1 MACLGLGGRWD
12 PELGFGA
19 VVRLRGHRLEGA
31 CSGGAPGEPGRGAG
45 CRLPPGREQCGLYP
59 PSRPARRA
67 SRNMAPG
74 AAPPVHGEGW
84 RPDQPG
90 PPRPPRAGLAVARR
104 RGRPLPPPL
113 GRPRPPPAGDGF
125 GGPAHPPLP
134 RLPPSQ
140 HPRASFKNSR
150 WAGPSRSGR
159 LWPPLPGS
167 QCQRRAGDKSSIF
180 LALLGWRRGLPSAL
194 GSWPACLRVA
204 GVAEAAATPAGTEGT
219 GGRRWPQPRRPRAG
233 ARAGPPLP
241 AAGPGWGDGRRL
253 HCLAVDQ
260 LSVLLRPVSLPP
272 LQSSPRWRRAGG
284 SPSCACYVCFS
295 LIGYPKFKILFQ
307 IPTPPHPHHLQ

>member
-1 MACLGLGGRWD
+1 
-12 PELGFGA
+12 
-19 VVRLRGHRLEGA
+19 
-31 CSGGAPGEPGRGAG
+31 
-45 CRLPPGREQCGLYP
+45 
-59 PSRPARRA
+59 
-67 SRNMAPG
+67 MAPG

-260 LSVLLRPVSLPP
+260 LSVLLRPVPSRCEPGRGWPP
-272 LQSSPRWRRAGG
+272 LPDQLGDESAVARSLRCGSTVCLPGSRELHIRLLRQTTALDERGCSKSTSRKLDACRGLRKTLQHHVTMWPVFATCLAGRAAQEASSLRPDALVLSWRPELG
-284 SPSCACYVCFS
+284 
-295 LIGYPKFKILFQ
+295 
-307 IPTPPHPHHLQ
+307 

>member
-1 MACLGLGGRWD
+1 
-12 PELGFGA
+12 
-19 VVRLRGHRLEGA
+19 
-31 CSGGAPGEPGRGAG
+31 
-45 CRLPPGREQCGLYP
+45 
-59 PSRPARRA
+59 
-67 SRNMAPG
+67 MAPG

-113 GRPRPPPAGDGF
+113 GQPRPPPAGDGF

-180 LALLGWRRGLPSAL
+180 LVLLGWRRGLPSAL

-219 GGRRWPQPRRPRAG
+219 GGLRWPQPRRPRAG
-233 ARAGPPLP
+233 TRARPSSACRGAWL
-241 AAGPGWGDGRRL
+241 GRRPPPSLPCCGAALRPPAPGTIKMRAWERLASPPDQLGDASAVAGSLRCGSTVCLPGSREL
-253 HCLAVDQ
+253 HIRLLRQTSALDECGCSESTSRKLDACRGLRKTLQHHVTMWPAFAPCLAGRAAQEASSLHLDA
-260 LSVLLRPVSLPP
+260 SVLS
-272 LQSSPRWRRAGG
+272 
-284 SPSCACYVCFS
+284 
-295 LIGYPKFKILFQ
+295 
-307 IPTPPHPHHLQ
+307 